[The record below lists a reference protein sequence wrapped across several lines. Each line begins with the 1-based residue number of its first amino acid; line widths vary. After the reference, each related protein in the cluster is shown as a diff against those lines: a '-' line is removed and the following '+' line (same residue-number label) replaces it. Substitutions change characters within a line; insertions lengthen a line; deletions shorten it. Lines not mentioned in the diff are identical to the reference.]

1 MKEIK
6 HTISPTQSTYI
17 QRFKDIVHMYYV
29 KGNTDY
35 TTLMGYKL
43 DLRDCINLLD
53 TILYTNYY
61 TPSDKKQL
69 NEIRSMYIS
78 LNNEKVS

>member
-6 HTISPTQSTYI
+6 HTISPSQSTYI
-17 QRFKDIVHMYYV
+17 RRFKDILHMYYV
-29 KGNTDY
+29 KGNNSY

-43 DLRDCINLLD
+43 GMRDSLSLLD
-53 TILYTNYY
+53 SILYTNYY
-61 TPSDKKQL
+61 TPSDKEQL

-78 LNNEKVS
+78 LTNTK